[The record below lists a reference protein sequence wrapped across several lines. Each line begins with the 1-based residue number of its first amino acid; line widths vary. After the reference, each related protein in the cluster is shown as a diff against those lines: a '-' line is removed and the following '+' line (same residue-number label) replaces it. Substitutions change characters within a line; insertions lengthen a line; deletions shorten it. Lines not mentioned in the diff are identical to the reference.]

1 MINRRSVLVVEDDV
15 VLCMAMGA
23 ALARRGYDTRTAH
36 SVADGIDL
44 ASEQLPELVIL
55 DISLPD
61 GLGWSVLDGIRS
73 VHPDSELSVVV
84 ATSDRITRSQ
94 LREYQVQR
102 LISKPFDV
110 SHMLETVSELLPLDE
125 PFRPQA
131 QPAR

>member
-1 MINRRSVLVVEDDV
+1 MKRRSVLVVEDDV
-15 VLCMAMGA
+15 VLCMAMGT
-23 ALARRGYDTRTAH
+23 ALSHRGYDTRTAH
-36 SVADGIDL
+36 SVADGVGL

-102 LISKPFDV
+102 YISKPYDL
-110 SHMLETVSELLPLDE
+110 SHMLETVLELLPLDE
-125 PFRPQA
+125 PCPQE
-131 QPAR
+131 PEPVR

>member
-1 MINRRSVLVVEDDV
+1 MKRHSVLVVEDDV
-15 VLCMAMGA
+15 VLCMAMGT
-23 ALARRGYDTRTAH
+23 ALSHRGYDTRTAH
-36 SVADGIDL
+36 SVADGIGL

-102 LISKPFDV
+102 YISKPYDV
-110 SHMLETVSELLPLDE
+110 SHMLETVLELLPLDE
-125 PFRPQA
+125 PCHQEEEPVR
-131 QPAR
+131 